1 MDKTHLEGRRILK
14 VMGQI
19 MEFLTKVKTTER
31 EKAKKRKKERKKKET
46 GLYRKN

>member
-19 MEFLTKVKTTER
+19 MEFLTKVDDNRKG
-31 EKAKKRKKERKKKET
+31 KSKINKKRNHS
-46 GLYRKN
+46 YRKN